1 MATYYV
7 SKSGNDAN
15 NGLGP
20 DASHASN
27 KPWLTIGKAL
37 GAAGIASGDTVY
49 IGPGVYREQVLIAMT
64 SAVAET
70 RVVGD
75 PLNAQGFKDGSGITL
90 AAQPVRWTAFTT
102 DDKTSPAATATLRLA
117 GRDYLTFEKIFFMG
131 PNGNASVVS
140 TTTGASTNITFRDC
154 FLYSP
159 PGSSGARPVTID
171 TTGAPANTTLTWL
184 FDRCD
189 LVSVQSSV
197 ISITAVSSASAD
209 WDLGITI
216 RNSKIY
222 SPNGAG
228 AVSGSKSGA
237 NAFAGGGVR
246 VENCTFLGASLI
258 AANTG
263 WPTALPMGVYN
274 CTIVA
279 SGTAIQATTLGQI
292 VEDYNLIHA
301 ATARSNVTAGATSQ
315 TTWVPLMEWGQSAL
329 FGFGVKPF
337 FAPTFDSPML
347 GFGSDASVSL
357 TEDLL
362 GRVRPS
368 GPGITWANTSKA
380 VGALELHDFGQQETS
395 VVDAGSSA
403 VKLTGPGDQAIYV
416 PVDAVSTTITV
427 RVRYD
432 TNHGTGSKPQ
442 AILDANAKIGV
453 STETKT
459 ATVGVD
465 TWESLVFSS
474 FTATA
479 KGVVRIRLIS
489 RSAAG
494 NGIAYFDT
502 LTVT

>member
-27 KPWLTIGKAL
+27 KPWLTFAKAL

-49 IGPGVYREQVLIAMT
+49 IGPGVYREQVTVAMT
-64 SAVAET
+64 SATAET
-70 RVVGD
+70 RIVGD
-75 PLNAQGFKDGSGITL
+75 PLNTKGFKDGSGNTI
-90 AAQPVRWTAFTT
+90 AAQVVRWTAFTT
-102 DDKTSPAATATLRLA
+102 DDKTSPAANACLRLA
-117 GRDYLTFEKIFFMG
+117 GRDYLTFEKIFFFG
-131 PNGNASVVS
+131 PNGNAPCVQ

-154 FLYSP
+154 FIYSP
-159 PGSSGARPVTID
+159 AGSSGARDVLID
-171 TTGAPANTTLTWL
+171 SNGAPADTALTWL
-184 FDRCD
+184 FDRCT
-189 LVSVQSSV
+189 LLSIQSNNIAMQV
-197 ISITAVSSASAD
+197 GSSTLAD
-209 WDLGITI
+209 FNIGITLKNCVLI
-216 RNSKIY
+216 
-222 SPNGAG
+222 AF
-228 AVSGSKSGA
+228 SGSNLSGTKVGA
-237 NAFAGGGVR
+237 NTFAGGGVS
-246 VENCTFLGASLI
+246 VQNCHIIGGSANVGTGA
-258 AANTG
+258 G
-263 WPTALPMGVYN
+263 WPTAFPITVYN
-274 CTIVA
+274 SVLATGATSLSANA
-279 SGTAIQATTLGQI
+279 SGQI
-292 VEDYNLIHA
+292 VEDYNVIQA
-301 ATARSNVTAGATSQ
+301 ATARTNVTAGANSQ
-315 TTWVPLMEWGQSAL
+315 TTWMPLMEWGQSLL

-337 FAPTFDSPML
+337 LTPTFDSPML
-347 GFGSDASVSL
+347 GFGTDASVSL

-362 GRVRPS
+362 GRTRPS
-368 GPGITWANTSKA
+368 GPGITWANALKS
-380 VGALELHDFGQQETS
+380 VGALELHDFGRQETS

-442 AILDANAKIGV
+442 AILDANDKIGV

-465 TWESLVFSS
+465 TWETLTFSA
-474 FTATA
+474 FTPTA
-479 KGVVRIRLIS
+479 KGVVRILLNS
-489 RSAAG
+489 RAAAG